1 MTRYLPSRCFIW
13 MGLAAWVLAA
23 LAGWAAIAWP
33 PAIVFLALF
42 LACST
47 LLVLMGLRPAIEV
60 REHHLVIGSRVIPW
74 TDIRQVDRMAW
85 RTPLMVRLT
94 LSDLSHVLL
103 IYPGDPESS
112 SRLLRQIRRAARQAS
127 LDGRPYHEF
136 WGEPPEERKP
146 VAPRFHLLRPEDEV
160 EVEIL
165 YQRLKAV
172 GRLDSKSSPDET

>member
-1 MTRYLPSRCFIW
+1 

-23 LAGWAAIAWP
+23 LAGWAAIRWP
-33 PAIVFLALF
+33 PAVVFLALF
-42 LACST
+42 LACSS
-47 LLVLMGLRPAIEV
+47 LLVVIGLRPAIEV
-60 REHHLVIGSRVIPW
+60 REQHLVIGSRAIPW
-74 TDIRQVDRMAW
+74 SDIRRVDRTGW
-85 RTPLMVRLT
+85 RSPLVVRLT
-94 LSDLSHVLL
+94 LSDLSRVLV

-136 WGEPPEERKP
+136 WGEAPAQDTEVRRPS
-146 VAPRFHLLRPEDEV
+146 APRFHLLRPEDEA

-165 YQRLKAV
+165 YQRLKTV